1 MRIAI
6 TGASGY
12 VGTCISRG
20 FRAHGHE
27 VLALTRRPCDSPWV
41 SYTLGNDPS
50 LLPWDNVDVL
60 VHAAY
65 DFTPRTWQEILAGN
79 VTPSVK
85 LLKAARQAKVGRLI
99 FISSM
104 SSFDGCRSNY
114 GKAKLMIE
122 REALDLGAVVIRPGL
137 VWGESSG
144 GVMGTLEKLVAKL
157 PVVPFLIGGAKLR
170 QFLIHEADLSEAIV
184 AIAES
189 LPSESGTLHSV
200 THPDP
205 VSLLAILKSIAKRS
219 HRSRLYVPVPWQLVM
234 AGLKFIEMFG
244 LSSPFRS
251 DSLVG
256 LVHGNPHF
264 EISPPPAGI
273 CYRPFC

>member
-12 VGTCISRG
+12 VGTCISNG
-20 FRAHGHE
+20 FRVHGHE
-27 VLALTRRPCDSPWV
+27 VLALSRRPCTEPWI
-41 SYTLGNDPS
+41 SYALGSDPK

-60 VHAAY
+60 IHAAY
-65 DFTPRTWQEILAGN
+65 DFTPRTWQEILNGN
-79 VTPSVK
+79 VMPSLE
-85 LLKAARQAKVGRLI
+85 LLQAAKQANVGRLI

-104 SSFDGCRSNY
+104 SSFEGCRSNY

-122 REALDLGAVVIRPGL
+122 KEARELGAVIIRPGL
-137 VWGESSG
+137 VWGEHSG

-157 PVVPFLIGGAKLR
+157 PVVPFLTGGAGLK

-184 AIAES
+184 SIAES
-189 LPSESGTLHSV
+189 LPSGAATLHSV

-205 VSLLAILKSIAKRS
+205 VPLLAILKSIAKRS
-219 HRSRLYVPVPWQLVM
+219 HRARLYVPVPWQFVM
-234 AGLKFIEMFG
+234 AGLKFIEALG
-244 LSSPFRS
+244 IPSLFRC

-256 LVHGNPHF
+256 LVHGNPHP
-264 EISPPPAGI
+264 EILPPPAGI
-273 CYRPFC
+273 HYRPFR

>member
-1 MRIAI
+1 MKVAI

-12 VGTCISRG
+12 VGTCLCNG

-27 VLALTRRPCDSPWV
+27 VLALSRRPCPEPWM
-41 SYTLGNDPS
+41 SYTLGDDPT

-65 DFTPRTWQEILAGN
+65 DFTPRTRQEIIDRN
-79 VTPSVK
+79 VMPSIG
-85 LLKAARQAKVGRLI
+85 LLQAAKQAKVARLI

-122 REALDLGAVVIRPGL
+122 REALELGAAIVRPGL
-137 VWGESSG
+137 VWGEHSG
-144 GVMGTLEKLVAKL
+144 GVMGSLERLVAKL
-157 PVVPFLIGGAKLR
+157 PIVPFLAGGANLK
-170 QFLIHEADLSEAIV
+170 QFLIHETDLSDAVV

-189 LPSESGTLHSV
+189 LPTASGTLHSV

-205 VSLLAILKSIAKRS
+205 VSLLAILQSIAKRS
-219 HRSRLYVPVPWQLVM
+219 HRTRLYVPVPWQLVM
-234 AGLKFIEMFG
+234 AGLKFTEVLGIHS
-244 LSSPFRS
+244 LFRS
-251 DSLVG
+251 DSLTG
-256 LVHGNPHF
+256 LVHANPHF

-273 CYRPFC
+273 CYRPFR

>member
-1 MRIAI
+1 MRVAI

-12 VGTCISRG
+12 VGTCISNC
-20 FRAHGHE
+20 FRARGHE
-27 VLALTRRPCDSPWV
+27 VLALSRRPCAAPWV
-41 SYTLGNDPS
+41 CYALGNDPRH
-50 LLPWDNVDVL
+50 LPWEKVDVL

-65 DFTPRTWQEILAGN
+65 DFTPRTWQDILDGN
-79 VTPSVK
+79 VTPSIE
-85 LLKAARQAKVGRLI
+85 LLQAAKQAKVGRLI

-104 SSFDGCRSNY
+104 SSFEGCQSNY

-122 REALDLGAVVIRPGL
+122 SEARRLGAVVIRPGL
-137 VWGESSG
+137 VWSEPSG

-157 PVVPFLIGGAKLR
+157 PVVPFPMGGANLK
-170 QFLIHEADLSEAIV
+170 QFLIHQADLSEAVV

-189 LPSESGTLHSV
+189 LPSGAGTLHSV

-205 VSLLAILKSIAKRS
+205 VSLLAILKSIAKRTQ
-219 HRSRLYVPVPWQLVM
+219 RCRFYVPVPWQFVM
-234 AGLKFIEMFG
+234 AGLKFIETLG
-244 LSSPFRS
+244 LPSLFRS

-264 EISPPPAGI
+264 EITPPPAGI
-273 CYRPFC
+273 CYRPFR

>member
-1 MRIAI
+1 MRVAI

-12 VGTCISRG
+12 VGTCISNG

-27 VLALTRRPCDSPWV
+27 VLALSRRPCAAPWI
-41 SYTLGNDPS
+41 SYSLRDDPT
-50 LLPWDNVDVL
+50 LLPWENVDVL

-65 DFTPRTWQEILAGN
+65 DFTPRTWREILDGN
-79 VTPSVK
+79 VTPSMK
-85 LLKAARQAKVGRLI
+85 LLKAAKHAKVGRLI

-104 SSFDGCRSNY
+104 SSFEGCRSNY

-122 REALDLGAVVIRPGL
+122 REAIDLGATVVRPGL
-137 VWGESSG
+137 VWSEPSG

-157 PVVPFLIGGAKLR
+157 PVVPFLTGGANLR

-184 AIAES
+184 AIAETP
-189 LPSESGTLHSV
+189 PSESGALHSV

-219 HRSRLYVPVPWQLVM
+219 NRSRLYVPVPWQLTM
-234 AGLKFIEMFG
+234 AGLKFLEIFG
-244 LSSPFRS
+244 ISSLFRS

-256 LVHGNPHF
+256 LVHGNPDF
-264 EISPPPAGI
+264 EVSSPPAGI
-273 CYRPFC
+273 CYRPFR

>member
-1 MRIAI
+1 MRVAI

-12 VGTCISRG
+12 VGTCISNA
-20 FRAHGHE
+20 FRTHGHE
-27 VLALTRRPCDSPWV
+27 VLALSRRPCAAPWT
-41 SYTLGNDPS
+41 SYALGNDPL
-50 LLPWDNVDVL
+50 LLPWENVDVL

-65 DFTPRTWQEILAGN
+65 DFSPRTWQEIVDGN
-79 VTPSVK
+79 VTPSVG
-85 LLKAARQAKVGRLI
+85 LLKAAKEAKVGRLV

-104 SSFDGCRSNY
+104 SSFEGCRSNY

-122 REALDLGAVVIRPGL
+122 GEARQLGAVIIRPGL
-137 VWGESSG
+137 VWSEPSG

-157 PVVPFLIGGAKLR
+157 PMIPYLIGGTNLN
-170 QFLIHEADLSEAIV
+170 QFLIHEADLSEGIV
-184 AIAES
+184 AIAEA
-189 LPSESGTLHSV
+189 LPAGAGTLHSV

-219 HRSRLYVPVPWQLVM
+219 NRRRLYVPIPWQFVM
-234 AGLKFIEMFG
+234 TALKSIEALG
-244 LSSPFRS
+244 IPSLFRS

-264 EISPPPAGI
+264 EISSPPAGI
-273 CYRPFC
+273 FYRPFR